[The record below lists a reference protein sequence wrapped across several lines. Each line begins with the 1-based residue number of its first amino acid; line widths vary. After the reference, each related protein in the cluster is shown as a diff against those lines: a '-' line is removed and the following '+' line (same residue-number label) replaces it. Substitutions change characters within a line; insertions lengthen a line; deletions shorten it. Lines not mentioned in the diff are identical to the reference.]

1 MYLKSIENIPYQK
14 LKQKN
19 IKALIFDLDN
29 TLALLDEKKCPDRV
43 ITLINNLKKDFK
55 IFIITN
61 SPQKRAKPYKM
72 TLDVPVISMAMKP
85 LTKGLRQISRKY
97 HLQKEEMVMIGDQLI
112 TDILSGTKYGIQ
124 TILIDPLGEKDL
136 KITKINRLIENRI
149 INNYQKKGLFE
160 RGKYYE

>member
-1 MYLKSIENIPYQK
+1 M
-14 LKQKN
+14 
-19 IKALIFDLDN
+19 A
-29 TLALLDEKKCPDRV
+29 
-43 ITLINNLKKDFK
+43 
-55 IFIITN
+55 
-61 SPQKRAKPYKM
+61 
-72 TLDVPVISMAMKP
+72 LDVPVISMAMKP

-97 HLQKEEMVMIGDQLI
+97 HLKKEEMVMIGDQLI